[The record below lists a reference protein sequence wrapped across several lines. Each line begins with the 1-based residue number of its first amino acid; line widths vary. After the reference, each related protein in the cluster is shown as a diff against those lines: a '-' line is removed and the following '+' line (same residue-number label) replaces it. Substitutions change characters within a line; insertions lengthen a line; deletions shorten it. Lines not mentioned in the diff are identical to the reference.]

1 MPDMNKVDD
10 KAVSA
15 MVMKDQAALGAIIDK
30 YTAYVGTIV
39 WNIVGGKLSKPE
51 AEEIISDVFIAL
63 WYNADKVREGKLK
76 SYLAVIA
83 RRKALNALRSAKYDV
98 SLDDDILELPADGP
112 EDESVKESEYTALR
126 SAVDDMG
133 EPDRTIFI
141 KYYWFYRKTSEIAA
155 ALGLSKST
163 VESRLWRGREKLRHK
178 LTEGGYINE

>member
-1 MPDMNKVDD
+1 MPDMNLVDD
-10 KAVSA
+10 KAIAALVR
-15 MVMKDQAALGAIIDK
+15 KDQAALGEIIDK

-63 WYNADKVREGKLK
+63 WYNADKVQEGKLK

-83 RRKALNALRSAKYDV
+83 RRKALNTLRSAKFDV
-98 SLDDDILELPADGP
+98 SLDDDILELPTDGP
-112 EDESVKESEYTALR
+112 EDESVKASDYTALR
-126 SAVDDMG
+126 YAVDDMG

-141 KYYWFYRKTSEIAA
+141 MHYWFYRKTSEISA

-163 VESRLWRGREKLRHK
+163 VESKLWRGREKLRHK
-178 LTEGGYINE
+178 LTEEGYFNG

>member
-1 MPDMNKVDD
+1 MPDMDKVDD

-126 SAVDDMG
+126 NAVDDMG